1 MNFARK
7 RILADIKNVKKNE
20 DLEKCGI
27 HVKFNE
33 ENIYNAQAL
42 ILGPSDT
49 PYEKGFYLFDINFP
63 SDYPMEPPKVK
74 FCTLDPN
81 IRFNASENN
90 WLTENSSL
98 TSPFLQIRSED
109 ITLRGSIQP
118 FDFLRVQLDA
128 RKSFCTSADLF

>member
-1 MNFARK
+1 MSFARK

-42 ILGPSDT
+42 ILGPADT

-63 SDYPMEPPKVK
+63 SDYPLEPPKLN
-74 FCTLDPN
+74 FAHLTRILDS
-81 IRFNASENN
+81 IRIFIRKGMSFNY
-90 WLTENSSL
+90 
-98 TSPFLQIRSED
+98 
-109 ITLRGSIQP
+109 
-118 FDFLRVQLDA
+118 
-128 RKSFCTSADLF
+128 